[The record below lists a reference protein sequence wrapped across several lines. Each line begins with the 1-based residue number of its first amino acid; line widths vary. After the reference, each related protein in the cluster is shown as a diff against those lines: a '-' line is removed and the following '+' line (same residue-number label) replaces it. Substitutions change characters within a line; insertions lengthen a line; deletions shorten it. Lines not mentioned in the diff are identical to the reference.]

1 MKTTFIVPST
11 AKVVVPSPS
20 HALGVNSARDL
31 LFAAFLC
38 AFAQSSSAQSLE
50 TRIANAKG
58 TVAFEFNTRRNV
70 CGNGMSINISDDSSS
85 GWTTR
90 SRRSGIHIGRS
101 VAGDQSI
108 CEEGPAR
115 VTISQSGGKP
125 SDVRVTVGGRE
136 ERVDT
141 NLGAIGAAE
150 AARYL
155 LSIAPALSGRS
166 ADNAVMG
173 AAIADS
179 ASVWKR
185 MLEIAKDN
193 TASEGSRKS
202 SLFWVSQEA
211 STVATAGLGAVATDD
226 DAANGVRSDALFFLA
241 QRKGG
246 EGVPALIRVVRESKS
261 AKLRKDAIWFLSQSR
276 DPRAIAL
283 FEELLTGR

>member
-1 MKTTFIVPST
+1 MTTNF
-11 AKVVVPSPS
+11 VVPS
-20 HALGVNSARDL
+20 AARDL
-31 LFAAFLC
+31 LLTIVAC
-38 AFAQSSSAQSLE
+38 VSIAQIASAQNLE
-50 TRIANAKG
+50 SRIANAKG

-90 SRRSGIHIGRS
+90 SRRSGISIGRN
-101 VAGDQSI
+101 VVGDQSI

-115 VTISQSGGKP
+115 LTLSQSGGKP
-125 SDVRVTVGGRE
+125 SDVRVAVGGRA

-141 NLGAIGAAE
+141 DLGAVGALE

-155 LSIAPALSGRS
+155 LKIAPALSGRS

-173 AAIADS
+173 AAVADS
-179 ASVWKR
+179 ANLWKR
-185 MLEIAKDN
+185 MLEIARDN
-193 TASEGSRKS
+193 EASEASRKS

-211 STVATAGLGAVATDD
+211 STVATAGLSSVAMDD
-226 DAANGVRSDALFFLA
+226 DATNGVRNDALFFLA

-276 DPRAIAL
+276 DPRAIGL
-283 FEELLTGR
+283 FEELLAGR